1 MLEMVLPRHRRASV
15 AAGCDAAALTAF
27 VIVGLLSHTGSIPL
41 GGLAATLIPLLAS
54 WMAAAASVGLYSYPR
69 PAALL
74 VTWLV
79 GVPLG
84 VAIRAVVLDR
94 PANTEEAAFL
104 AASRVFTLLF
114 VCVAR
119 AALQRAD
126 RRRISSRGAR
136 AESD

>member
-1 MLEMVLPRHRRASV
+1 MVLPRHRRPAV
-15 AAGCDAAALTAF
+15 VAGCDAAALTAF

-41 GGLAATLIPLLAS
+41 GSLAATLIPLLAS

-84 VAIRAVVLDR
+84 VLIRAVILER
-94 PANTEEAAFL
+94 PANTREAAFL
-104 AASRVFTLLF
+104 AASLVFTLLF
-114 VCVAR
+114 VCVPR
-119 AALQRAD
+119 AALQLAD